1 MATTQFQS
9 TRRSG
14 AASVYATKDSV
25 AVSAVN
31 APAQA
36 AMFERHVQGIRET
49 FGKDGVQPKR
59 ARDENGKLIRNENG
73 DILVAKDD
81 GGNTI
86 YEPKHVQAYSGVQSF
101 SLEELDPDDP
111 ASWEEAQWL
120 GRAWAEDRAPGHP
133 VLVTTEINGRSG
145 CVHNHIIIGAVH
157 PETGKSLDSNVFT
170 PSRMFV
176 AHDRVLAEQGFEQR
190 ADLREMAE
198 SIDAEMRQRRQA
210 VLDEQQR
217 LLDAGKEGLTPSQL
231 NRRIIS
237 AENSVKVGD
246 HIDRSQQIS
255 VEQQREDR
263 KQREFQ
269 RYELNEQTRAAAA
282 DVGVAP
288 PKEKF
293 SEVEL
298 QARVRDSLDDR
309 RSVGWTELS
318 EVGRERGVEIKRR
331 GKDVNYGMMLAD
343 SNGELQEPARAHRR
357 RGKRLGEGYRVE
369 DVEAA
374 LARNKQLA
382 EQKRRPVVVSQP
394 KRVPTRPVMSNDDID
409 RQLREQKEQTQAG
422 LAAAEER
429 VRKQQEPPAPAEPDV
444 AEQEVEAPE
453 VETTEHQAPASA
465 PEPKES
471 SWSKAKRQQPAQQA
485 PATEKQ
491 AEESTEEAKP
501 KPPAKP
507 AEEKR
512 YERGV
517 GMLKVSERH
526 DRVLI
531 AVAQE
536 LEDGSAKVDYQL
548 SAEDPAAKARGGLH
562 LAARDGKVL
571 SVKLSPEQYDRLK
584 QAAGENRASVGNREV
599 MGVRG
604 SVQPLRGDKGYTA
617 KTETLKASEQTI
629 GPDVLERQ
637 RAAEDKGRE
646 ERDRKNKFGQQ
657 RAKDMDRSRSDDRT
671 PDL

>member
-1 MATTQFQS
+1 MATASAQRS
-9 TRRSG
+9 RNSG
-14 AASVYATKDSV
+14 ASTIYSDKDSVYAS
-25 AVSAVN
+25 SLN
-31 APAQA
+31 APTPALK
-36 AMFERHVQGIRET
+36 FEQRLDDIRRAH
-49 FGKDGVQPKR
+49 GKNGVR
-59 ARDENGKLIRNENG
+59 A
-73 DILVAKDD
+73 
-81 GGNTI
+81 
-86 YEPKHVQAYSGVQSF
+86 VQAVGEDGKPIFDGKGEPVPALTEHGNVQYESKYVQSYNLVQSF
-101 SLEELDPDDP
+101 GHDELDPDDP
-111 ASWEEAQWL
+111 ESWRRANEL
-120 GRAWAEDRAPGHP
+120 GQALAEDRAPGHP
-133 VLVTTEINGRSG
+133 VRVATEINGRSG

-157 PETGKSLDSNVFT
+157 PETGKSLRSVEFD
-170 PSRMFV
+170 PARLAV
-176 AHDRVLAEQGFEQR
+176 AHDRVLEENNFLQR
-190 ADLREMAE
+190 EDLREVSRTAERRMAE
-198 SIDAEMRQRRQA
+198 QRRR
-210 VLDEQQR
+210 VIDE
-217 LLDAGKEGLTPSQL
+217 AGTDISDSELR
-231 NRRIIS
+231 RRIEA
-237 AENSVKVGD
+237 AEKT
-246 HIDRSQQIS
+246 
-255 VEQQREDR
+255 VELRPGERVLPPKEKQHERAQREH
-263 KQREFQ
+263 E
-269 RYELNEQTRAAAA
+269 RYMLNEQTRAAAV
-282 DVGVAP
+282 DVGAEP

-343 SNGELQEPARAHRR
+343 PNGELQEPARAHRR

-429 VRKQQEPPAPAEPDV
+429 VRKLQESPAPAEPEV
-444 AEQEVEAPE
+444 AEQEAETPE
-453 VETTEHQAPASA
+453 VETTEQQAPASA

-471 SWSKAKRQQPAQQA
+471 SWSKVKRQQPAQQA
-485 PATEKQ
+485 QTAEKQ
-491 AEESTEEAKP
+491 AEESAEDAKP

-526 DRVLI
+526 DRELI

-548 SAEDPAAKARGGLH
+548 SCEDPAAKARGGLH
-562 LAARDGKVL
+562 LAAKEGKAL
-571 SVKLSPEQYDRLK
+571 RVKLSREDYDRLK
-584 QAAGENRASVGNREV
+584 QAAGENRVSAGNREV
-599 MGVRG
+599 MAVRG
-604 SVQPLRGDKGYTA
+604 SVQPLPKDKGYTA
-617 KTETLKASEQTI
+617 KTETLKPSEETI
-629 GPDVLERQ
+629 GPDVLEKQ
-637 RAAEDKGRE
+637 RAAEDKGRA

-657 RAKDMDRSRSDDRT
+657 RAKDMERSRSDDRT